1 MHQLSD
7 SEIQQVSGGNGAFIG
22 CMGANWAH
30 NTIVGAT
37 TGAFVGGVGGGIL
50 GAMGGS
56 TGTFFYCAFKAI

>member
-1 MHQLSD
+1 MRELTSA
-7 SEIQQVSGGNGAFIG
+7 EIG
-22 CMGANWAH
+22 CVGGGDWQAGFNSCMSGNWAH

-56 TGTFFYCAFKAI
+56 TGTFFYCLIA

>member
-1 MHQLSD
+1 MRELTSA
-7 SEIQQVSGGNGAFIG
+7 EIGCVSGGNADFIG
-22 CMGANWAH
+22 CMNNNWAH

-56 TGTFFYCAFKAI
+56 TGTFFYCVIA